1 MPGLCSAVTVGFAL
15 VRRNGHEMRYQ
26 CARVGSARRL
36 YIEQG
41 ASLTVYRRHPTLCAV
56 MAPNRCF
63 RCD

>member
-26 CARVGSARRL
+26 CARVVLRPALS
-36 YIEQG
+36 IEQG

-56 MAPNRCF
+56 MGPQPLLSL
-63 RCD
+63 